1 MSQKNLINLNHV
13 DPVLVREYLLDH
25 PDFFSRYPELLL
37 SMQIPHQDRGT
48 VSLVERQQMM
58 LRERVGQLEE
68 EITSLLSVA
77 ARNEEIYRFYSEL
90 LFDLLALDTLEAVQ
104 QELAARLR
112 AQFRFTRVRL
122 LSARSPGQFEQPELA
137 LILKRRL
144 DERGYYLGRLPA
156 AEARLLV
163 GIETGS
169 VALIGLGEPGRWQG
183 LLAIAS
189 HDPSHFVP
197 EMGTMLLD
205 QLKQLL
211 TFRLQQAN
219 RG

>member
-1 MSQKNLINLNHV
+1 MSQENLSAIREL
-13 DPVLVREYLLDH
+13 DPLLVREYLQDH
-25 PDFFSRYPELLL
+25 PEFFVDHVDLLASL
-37 SMQIPHQDRGT
+37 RLPHQDRGT
-48 VSLVERQQMM
+48 ISLVERQQGV
-58 LRERVGQLEE
+58 LRERVNQLEE

-77 ARNEEIYRFYSEL
+77 ARNEEIYRFYSDL
-90 LFDLLALDTLEAVQ
+90 LFDLLAQESLEAVQ
-104 QELAARLR
+104 QMLASRLR

-122 LSARSPGQFEQPELA
+122 MVARAPGEFAEPEVA
-137 LILKRRL
+137 SVLKRRL
-144 DERGYYLGRLPA
+144 DSQGYYLGRLPA
-156 AEARLLV
+156 QEALGLV

-169 VALIGLGEPGRWQG
+169 VALIGLGEPGRWLG

-211 TFRLQQAN
+211 TFRLQQQ
-219 RG
+219 G

>member
-1 MSQKNLINLNHV
+1 MSQNNLTHLNDV
-13 DPVLVREYLLDH
+13 DPLLVREYLLDH
-25 PDFFSRYPELLL
+25 PEFFARYPELLL
-37 SMQIPHQDRGT
+37 SLQIPHQDRGA
-48 VSLVERQQMM
+48 VSLVERQQSM
-58 LRERVGQLEE
+58 LRERIGQLEE

-90 LFDLLALDTLEAVQ
+90 LFDLLALDDLEQVQ
-104 QELAARLR
+104 RELAARLR

-122 LSARSPGQFEQPELA
+122 IAADRPGQFELEAIAP
-137 LILKRRL
+137 ILRHRL
-144 DERGYYLGRLPA
+144 DGRGYYLGRLPA
-156 AEARLLV
+156 VEARLLV

-169 VALIGLGEPGRWQG
+169 VALIGLGRPNAWVGV
-183 LLAIAS
+183 LAIAS

-211 TFRLQQAN
+211 TFRLQQAPN
-219 RG
+219 G

>member
-1 MSQKNLINLNHV
+1 MSQDSFPAIQEL
-13 DPVLVREYLLDH
+13 DPLLVQEYLQDH
-25 PDFFSRYPELLL
+25 PEFFVEHPELLATL
-37 SMQIPHQDRGT
+37 RIPHRDRGAI
-48 VSLVERQQMM
+48 SLVERQQGV
-58 LRERVGQLEE
+58 LRERVNQLEE
-68 EITSLLSVA
+68 EITALLTVA

-90 LFDLLALDTLEAVQ
+90 LFDLLALESLDEVQ
-104 QELAARLR
+104 QALASRLR

-122 LSARSPGQFEQPELA
+122 MVATAPGSFAEADVASL
-137 LILKRRL
+137 LKRRL
-144 DERGYYLGRLPA
+144 DGRGYYLGRLPA
-156 AEARLLV
+156 QEALGLV

-169 VALIGLGEPGRWQG
+169 VALVGLGEPGRWSG

-211 TFRLQQAN
+211 SFRLQHRQ
-219 RG
+219 G